1 MSSTED
7 IQKLSRYKIVSVL
20 GKGGMG
26 RVYKAIDPFLGRD
39 VALKV
44 GNPSDIGL
52 LEWDEKSHGQYLK
65 EARLAAQ
72 FIHPNIAI
80 TYDAGFENGLFFMAL
95 EYIDGNGLEK
105 HCKPPELLP
114 PIQIAEILY
123 NICYA
128 LEYIHNKGYVHLDV
142 KPANIMLTQNG
153 EVKLMDFG
161 VSRLLKESV
170 EKDSSATGSLYYM
183 SPEQT
188 DPKNSLDRKSDI
200 FSLGVVAYQLL
211 TGTRPFQG
219 EDPYQVFYQILHK
232 EPEPIQSIVPDIA
245 LDFQAVVSKAM
256 SKKKNDRFQTAKEFA
271 DALLPIIKGSD
282 SKVIHKN
289 QKKKIS
295 YVKRLF
301 LFRHFQDSDIE
312 EVLNISSWSFHPE
325 KSWIIEESENDRNIY
340 ILALGKA
347 SLHIHQDV
355 KVLKPGDCF
364 GESAILHSMPR
375 KAKLR
380 AEKDCVV
387 MSINANLLNQAS
399 PQVQVKFLREFY
411 MNKTVQLV
419 EANLRLIQKKL
430 STSEKQIPSG
440 TDTFQEEGVI

>member
-44 GNPSDIGL
+44 GNPSEIGL

-80 TYDAGFENGLFFMAL
+80 TYDAGFEKGLFFMAL

-105 HCKPPELLP
+105 HCNPPELLS

-128 LEYIHNKGYVHLDV
+128 LEYIHNKGYVHLDI
-142 KPANIMLTQNG
+142 KPANIMLSRNG

-232 EPEPIQSIVPDIA
+232 EPEPIKSIVPDIA
-245 LDFQAVVSKAM
+245 PDFQALVSKAM
-256 SKKKNDRFQTAKEFA
+256 SKNRNDRFQTAKEFA

-282 SKVIHKN
+282 SKVIHKH

-325 KSWIIEESENDRNIY
+325 KSWIIEESKNDRNIY

-347 SLHIHQDV
+347 SMHIHQDV

-375 KAKLR
+375 KAKLW

-430 STSEKQIPSG
+430 STSEPISKLL
-440 TDTFQEEGVI
+440 

>member
-1 MSSTED
+1 MPSTED
-7 IQKLSRYKIVSVL
+7 IQELSRYKIVSVL

-26 RVYKAIDPFLGRD
+26 TVYKATDPFLGRD

-44 GNPSDIGL
+44 RNPSDIGL

-80 TYDAGFENGLFFMAL
+80 TYDAGFEKGLFFMAL

-114 PIQIAEILY
+114 PIQIAENLY

-128 LEYIHNKGYVHLDV
+128 LEYIHNKGYVHLDI

-161 VSRLLKESV
+161 ISRLLKDNP
-170 EKDSSATGSLYYM
+170 EKDSNASGSLYYM

-188 DPKNSLDRKSDI
+188 DPKNSLDRRSDI

-211 TGTRPFQG
+211 TGRRPFQG

-232 EPEPIQSIVPDIA
+232 DPEPILSIVPDIA
-245 LDFQAVVSKAM
+245 PGFQAVVCKAM
-256 SKKKNDRFQTAKEFA
+256 SKQKNERFQTAKEFA
-271 DALLPIIKGSD
+271 DSLLPIIKRTD
-282 SKVIHKN
+282 SKVIHK
-289 QKKKIS
+289 QQEKKIS

-325 KSWIIEESENDRNIY
+325 KSWIMEESENDRNIY

-347 SLHIHQDV
+347 SIHIHQDV
-355 KVLKPGDCF
+355 KILKPGDCF
-364 GESAILHSMPR
+364 GEAAVLHNMPR

-419 EANLRLIQKKL
+419 EANLRLIQKKF
-430 STSEKQIPSG
+430 STSEPEMKFG
-440 TDTFQEEGVI
+440 TDAFQK